1 MFALENSDV
10 NVLSYAPGPVDTDMF
25 RMICETIA
33 DPEAKKMFNEMQEKK
48 TVLTTEQT
56 INRLVEVLKER
67 KYNSADHVDYYDK
80 L

>member
-1 MFALENSDV
+1 MFKMV
-10 NVLSYAPGPVDTDMF
+10 
-25 RMICETIA
+25 CETIA
-33 DPEAKKMFNEMQEKK
+33 DPHAKKMYNEMMEKK

-56 INRLVEVLKER
+56 INRLVQILKEH